1 MYEHQRILKEN
12 FRSIS
17 LMNIDVKILNQ
28 ILVLLLLPMAQ
39 NILLRVAC
47 ASFVNFK
54 IAFALKDYSKIYQPI

>member
-1 MYEHQRILKEN
+1 
-12 FRSIS
+12 
-17 LMNIDVKILNQ
+17 MNIDVKILNQ